1 MLAVVIATLAAGL
14 AADAPASPAPS
25 PAAKPTPATLAKIEA
40 FVKHCDTSRRGA
52 IMSLEHTLR
61 GLNSASAK
69 NNPQAPRQIAAVEAE
84 LRVLR
89 ANKEPVV
96 PPLSFPPEVGAI
108 GRLPRLTCHVEQ
120 VVSDREM
127 LVRCNF
133 PVKVTTV
140 KRYQA
145 HAETVTQGILFL
157 VRGMPTREARD
168 GADLPML
175 QVLEI
180 TGKETYKT
188 VDGKSNTVW
197 VLGEFDMKTA
207 EPYFRQL
214 AAGQQ

>member
-1 MLAVVIATLAAGL
+1 MLAVVIATLVAGL
-14 AADAPASPAPS
+14 AADAPASSAPS
-25 PAAKPTPATLAKIEA
+25 AVVKPTPATLAKIEA

-61 GLNSASAK
+61 GLNSAGGK
-69 NNPQAPRQIAAVEAE
+69 NPQAARQIAAVEAE

-145 HAETVTQGILFL
+145 RGETVTQGILFL
-157 VRGMPTREARD
+157 VRGLSTREARE
-168 GADLPML
+168 GADLQML